1 MEGTFFLIPAQCEI
15 TSRMKMCC
23 LTSETCS
30 RDEIL
35 MLADGSSKHL
45 EMLAWWM
52 ITGLYLHW
60 RLKCWTR
67 FMAAPLKRNICDCTR
82 DSQLMS
88 SMSWLLSKERPNTR
102 VKPGDINTLWLEG
115 ILLGTFLWS
124 CVFIRS
130 LSSSVVIPTS
140 ILLQP
145 HSCCTNIHINLK
157 VTAINRAT
165 KL

>member
-1 MEGTFFLIPAQCEI
+1 MEGAFFLIPAQCET
-15 TSRMKMCC
+15 TSRMKMCS

-67 FMAAPLKRNICDCTR
+67 FMAAPLKCNICDCTI
-82 DSQLMS
+82 DSRLMW
-88 SMSWLLSKERPNTR
+88 SMSCLSSKERLNTR
-102 VKPGDINTLWLEG
+102 GKKAAEAWRYKPFRIGGDFIGDFFVKLC
-115 ILLGTFLWS
+115 FY
-124 CVFIRS
+124 
-130 LSSSVVIPTS
+130 
-140 ILLQP
+140 
-145 HSCCTNIHINLK
+145 
-157 VTAINRAT
+157 
-165 KL
+165 